1 MPTDTIVSQ
10 VSVNT
15 YNNKSSTLKGHNQ
28 IINTD
33 LEYVYCDSLKN
44 LSLSDPSGKNEELK
58 FDLRTFNSDLR
69 DRLQNLFSNGS
80 HSLLLEDEA
89 FVYLESLKKFLQN
102 TNISYEQRNLLEFCL
117 LILIFLKNNK
127 KECNIGNVE
136 LTLDSIHK
144 FDICPE
150 IVNKIVHGSRLF
162 YKNYGNELELLLNI
176 CIWSIEVG
184 NSPNL
189 IQLCYEL
196 LIQGLR
202 CEYKS
207 DIVESYIRN
216 SILSRSSVITYISH
230 TQSQYQHVYWNLR
243 ILQVA
248 LSKKILKEADTKKVR
263 EFALNALKLSNK
275 SLYILDE
282 TACLLA
288 QIWMIEG
295 VDFDLGIE
303 NRLRVLVKLLSVS
316 DTSFLIHFKM
326 DELTKLAISG
336 PLEVRKLSLKCLSL
350 LPEKEENT
358 AVTKVIEKLLYKNNF
373 TTYRSF
379 LKNLDLGILTIGV
392 KYLKDLDS
400 GVKYLNSLHKLTNNI
415 IYGSEVNKSVSSR
428 SSVLEGGTGEKESKI
443 YDYDFV
449 VLLKI
454 LTATPLGPCCIKR
467 IIETLNALKS
477 NLNVYYYQIF
487 DLVNAIIA
495 TRSYISKMNTM
506 SIDVDYAS
514 DLSLYLLLG
523 MDVNFTSIR
532 RDYIRA
538 LTISTNHIDFDY
550 INYIMK
556 TIMNIVTRVGGSSSS
571 SCSASDYCN
580 SGGNDDTDV
589 SDNGSKMDDEET
601 QSSRIDSAAVNT
613 VRAYSKWALKIM
625 VSGLCEYL
633 EVFIENNALGIYGG
647 NHPSINKLCKG
658 TITLFKSIVNDTS
671 VMTDLSIVAQMVNVL
686 KGVYQYKKG
695 TLSQMQTVIYKIVGV
710 ISESQSGE
718 SRFEEQVDGYKEELL
733 INFCSLYEAI
743 SCEHL
748 PFYVVEPAVLAL
760 VYKQCAGYAARGLCN
775 TITLH
780 ATRKILQ
787 LTANQLTLLEVH
799 DWDGFVIA
807 DLRSLVSLVLTK
819 LKRKHCSLIE
829 RGFSHTFKFYSHNFR
844 LTKDSVEKKLKE
856 LLEVDLVHLYH
867 VDELKLFESDY
878 TLAPDVVQ
886 NMYVSR
892 ISRLQVSHDVL
903 SSVPWAGTSRLV
915 CIMDE
920 VARRG
925 PNDQKTWSTLLR
937 RADIILDSFSSNNLS
952 RMAVILTKNS
962 FSDSSFLKRLK
973 SQCLKKAEESDL
985 LSCCGFI
992 YALNKMGLCDHQVLS
1007 QFRQIVTGQLS
1018 LAKDSYPLVLILNV
1032 YCNSK
1037 DRYMVMALLS
1047 ELKGYI
1053 ASLKPQAFAMIIID
1067 VLSNFSDSEVLGNLE
1082 PFILN
1087 SLNCIDTMD
1096 VRSLVRLY
1104 GVFSST
1110 NHPLRDQYL
1119 DNLANILSNSIHHAT
1134 LHQLSTV
1141 LLGYTRCSVDTKL
1154 LRAVIDSIK
1163 LKYESGD
1170 LQELLFILSNLL
1182 KLNLN
1187 VLSLVQDLV
1196 DRIVKF
1202 KQINGV
1208 QLSNLVYLGGKH
1220 KLNIP
1225 YCFIFEH
1232 YQRLKDTFTLRDL
1245 TLFAYGMHKLG
1256 NLSLHPELYER
1267 ARQMANNDYNTTSH
1281 MIFKKVFKDLN

>member
-15 YNNKSSTLKGHNQ
+15 YNNKSSTLKDHNQ

-33 LEYVYCDSLKN
+33 PEYVYCDSLKN
-44 LSLSDPSGKNEELK
+44 LRLSEPSRKNEELK
-58 FDLRTFNSDLR
+58 FDLNTFNSDLR
-69 DRLQNLFSNGS
+69 GRLQNLFSNGS
-80 HSLLLEDEA
+80 HSLLLEDGA

-136 LTLDSIHK
+136 LSLDSIHK

-162 YKNYGNELELLLNI
+162 YKNHGNELELLVNI

-196 LIQGLR
+196 LLQALR
-202 CEYKS
+202 CGYKR

-243 ILQVA
+243 ILQVG
-248 LSKKILKEADTKKVR
+248 LSKKILKESDTKNVR

-282 TACLLA
+282 SACLLA

-303 NRLRVLVKLLSVS
+303 NRLRILLKLLSIS

-336 PLEVRKLSLKCLSL
+336 PLELRKLALKCLSL
-350 LPEKEENT
+350 LPEKPENT
-358 AVTKVIEKLLYKNNF
+358 VVTRVIEKLLYRNNF

-392 KYLKDLDS
+392 KYLKDLNS
-400 GVKYLNSLHKLTNNI
+400 AVKYLNSLHKLTNNI
-415 IYGSEVNKSVSSR
+415 IYGSYINKSASAR
-428 SSVLEGGTGEKESKI
+428 TSVLEGATAEKESKI

-454 LTATPLGPCCIKR
+454 LTATPLGPCCIKC
-467 IIETLNALKS
+467 IIEKLNALKS
-477 NLNVYYYQIF
+477 NLNLYYYQIF

-495 TRSYISKMNTM
+495 TRSYVSKMNTM

-523 MDVNFTSIR
+523 MDANFTSIR
-532 RDYIRA
+532 RDYIKA

-550 INYIMK
+550 ISYIMN
-556 TIMNIVTRVGGSSSS
+556 TVMNIVTRVGGSVSA
-571 SCSASDYCN
+571 CSTKDYCN
-580 SGGNDDTDV
+580 GGSAVDTV
-589 SDNGSKMDDEET
+589 ASDNGYKMGNEGAA
-601 QSSRIDSAAVNT
+601 SSCVDSAAATT
-613 VRAYSKWALKIM
+613 VRAYSKWALRIM

-633 EVFIENNALGIYGG
+633 EVFIEHNALGIYGA
-647 NHPSINKLCKG
+647 NHPSINKLCNG

-671 VMTDLSIVAQMVNVL
+671 VTSDLSIVAQMVNVL
-686 KGVYQYKKG
+686 KGVYH
-695 TLSQMQTVIYKIVGV
+695 
-710 ISESQSGE
+710 SESRTGE

-743 SCEHL
+743 SREQL
-748 PFYVVEPAVLAL
+748 PFYVVEPAILAL
-760 VYKQCAGYAARGLCN
+760 VYKQCARYAARGLCN

-780 ATRKILQ
+780 ATKKILQ
-787 LTANQLTLLEVH
+787 MTANQLTLLEVH
-799 DWDGFVIA
+799 DWDGLVIA

-829 RGFSHTFKFYSHNFR
+829 RGLSHTFKFYSHNFR
-844 LTKDSVEKKLKE
+844 LTKDSVEKRLKE
-856 LLEVDLVHLYH
+856 LLDVDLVHMYH
-867 VDELKLFESDY
+867 VDELNLFESDY
-878 TLAPDVVQ
+878 TLASDVVQ

-903 SSVPWAGTSRLV
+903 SSVPWAGTSKLV

-920 VARRG
+920 VAHRG
-925 PNDQKTWSTLLR
+925 PNDQKTWSTLVR
-937 RADIILDSFSSNNLS
+937 RADIILDSFNSNNLS

-973 SQCLKKAEESDL
+973 SQCLKKADESDL
-985 LSCCGFI
+985 LSCCGFL

-1007 QFRQIVTGQLS
+1007 QFRQRVTDQLS
-1018 LAKDSYPLVLILNV
+1018 SAKDSYPLVLILNV

-1037 DRYMVMALLS
+1037 DRHMVMSLLS

-1053 ASLKPQAFAMIIID
+1053 ASLKPQAFAMIVID
-1067 VLSNFSDSEVLGNLE
+1067 VLSNFNDSEMLGNLE
-1082 PFILN
+1082 AFILN
-1087 SLNCIDTMD
+1087 SLNCIESMD
-1096 VRSLVRLY
+1096 LRSLVRLY

-1110 NHPLRDQYL
+1110 SHPLRAQYL
-1119 DNLANILSNSIHHAT
+1119 DNLANVLSNSIHHAT

-1141 LLGYTRCSVDTKL
+1141 LLGYTRCSVDTRL
-1154 LRAVIDSIK
+1154 LRALIDSIK
-1163 LKYESGD
+1163 SKYESGD
-1170 LQELLFILSNLL
+1170 LQELLFLLSNLL

-1187 VLSLVQDLV
+1187 ELSLVQDLV
-1196 DRIVKF
+1196 NRIVEF
-1202 KQINGV
+1202 KHINGV

-1225 YCFIFEH
+1225 DTFIFEH
-1232 YQRLKDTFTLRDL
+1232 YQRLKGTFDLRDL

-1267 ARQMANNDYNTTSH
+1267 AGQMANNEYNTTSH
-1281 MIFKKVFKDLN
+1281 VIFKRIFKNLN